1 MIIEDDPFLLG
12 IYKKK
17 FELEGFKVYTAEDGE
32 SGLSAVHKK
41 HPSIVLLDILL
52 QKLDGFSVLQAL
64 KQDPKVQHIPV
75 VLLTNFGQKKDVERG
90 FELGAEDYLIKT
102 HFKPSELVDKVK
114 EILHK
119 HS

>member
-1 MIIEDDPFLLG
+1 MIIEDDPFLLN

-32 SGLSAVHKK
+32 AGLAAVHKK

-52 QKLDGFSVLQAL
+52 QKRDGFSVLAEL
-64 KQDPKVQHIPV
+64 KQDTKVQHIPV

-90 FELGAEDYLIKT
+90 FELGAADYLIKT

-114 EILHK
+114 EILTR
-119 HS
+119 